1 MKRREFIALLGSLAA
16 ILPRTSFAQARD
28 EKRRRVG
35 LLEYSRADPERM
47 RLWDIFRQ
55 RLRELGYV
63 ESDNIAFVQLWADGN
78 ADRLS
83 ALAAELIEMKVDIIT
98 TAGTPSAQ
106 AAMQATTTI
115 PIVMATGDDPVGVGI
130 VSSLSRP
137 TGNITGVVT
146 LVSALAPKR
155 LELLQELV
163 PHLTRI
169 ATLVDLG
176 NASSTL
182 AQHETEPAA
191 KALGISLQSLGVHKP
206 DELDDAFKSMHERQV
221 DALIIQPSAMF
232 FGERIR
238 LAEMTAKY
246 RIPAMLSERAYAEAG
261 CLITYGTNF
270 AGNFRR
276 AAEYVDK
283 IFKGAKPADLP
294 VEQPTKF
301 ELVIN
306 LKTAKTLGLDVPL
319 QLQQRADEVIE

>member
-83 ALAAELIEMKVDIIT
+83 ALAAELIQMKVDIIT

-163 PHLTRI
+163 
-169 ATLVDLG
+169 
-176 NASSTL
+176 SSTPHPHCHPGGSRQCL
-182 AQHETEPAA
+182 QHSRSARNRTGSQSAWDIAA
-191 KALGISLQSLGVHKP
+191 
-206 DELDDAFKSMHERQV
+206 EL
-221 DALIIQPSAMF
+221 
-232 FGERIR
+232 
-238 LAEMTAKY
+238 
-246 RIPAMLSERAYAEAG
+246 
-261 CLITYGTNF
+261 
-270 AGNFRR
+270 RR
-276 AAEYVDK
+276 A
-283 IFKGAKPADLP
+283 
-294 VEQPTKF
+294 
-301 ELVIN
+301 
-306 LKTAKTLGLDVPL
+306 
-319 QLQQRADEVIE
+319 